1 MTAMGIEKTDRSEQ
15 PKSMSSDHES
25 LSRIDEKSAQS
36 KLWPVVDKIIS
47 MINPKNRWVPDYTDK
62 SGFAAAYKE
71 ARKNFNKEFMRK
83 NERYSTKNTASQ
95 MQQLSIYGNTDS
107 LLNLPVSDYTKGK
120 IKDEAEYGRKIDKEK
135 LDRLIEVNTL
145 AGNPSYLPV
154 LASPIAIAVAYSEKE
169 AEENNLTPIEKIA
182 RKAKKLQEIRTDTSY
197 IERRKEDSKKRSMF
211 FPLINKIRGS
221 SYTAEEAH
229 GYRNAQEGSE
239 LLAFI
244 KNRIK
249 NPFVSEK
256 WQDNGYKNPEHFEFD
271 THQNVEP
278 VLQSYIDG
286 YIGSE
291 EIKSLIDQMRK
302 ISKDDKMMFAPKKNT
317 IRSLQIRL
325 KADGYVLPH
334 STREDG
340 TMEGVWN
347 EETKQ
352 ALQDWQKKYV
362 EKSSEKKTSA
372 NTAKVGEVY
381 RDQK

>member
-1 MTAMGIEKTDRSEQ
+1 
-15 PKSMSSDHES
+15 
-25 LSRIDEKSAQS
+25 
-36 KLWPVVDKIIS
+36 
-47 MINPKNRWVPDYTDK
+47 
-62 SGFAAAYKE
+62 
-71 ARKNFNKEFMRK
+71 MRK

-120 IKDEAEYGRKIDKEK
+120 IKDDAEYGRKIDKEK

-256 WQDNGYKNPEHFEFD
+256 
-271 THQNVEP
+271 
-278 VLQSYIDG
+278 
-286 YIGSE
+286 
-291 EIKSLIDQMRK
+291 
-302 ISKDDKMMFAPKKNT
+302 
-317 IRSLQIRL
+317 
-325 KADGYVLPH
+325 
-334 STREDG
+334 
-340 TMEGVWN
+340 
-347 EETKQ
+347 
-352 ALQDWQKKYV
+352 
-362 EKSSEKKTSA
+362 
-372 NTAKVGEVY
+372 
-381 RDQK
+381 